1 MNFSSD
7 TRHAAERMKE
17 NIPHLFFAENT
28 VEPSARIVA
37 VNR

>member
-7 TRHAAERMKE
+7 TRHAAENEGKY
-17 NIPHLFFAENT
+17 PHLFFAENT